1 MKNERK
7 TIFVIKL
14 IAGLLIIAFWIFL
27 FAWADEKYLLSY
39 NPDYKTEREIILFG
53 IRFVRGRAFGTFINW
68 MCKYESGRYFWTGIM
83 YSSVIFFV
91 AEYIIKK
98 HIRQAKTIIPP
109 LPKDKEKM
117 PFLAAKILAALS
129 LTMLD
134 FVFFMWGI
142 AFLYGGPDGTGIN
155 AAAFIGAILFFS
167 LSALFV
173 WGILKIW
180 RFNKKI
186 TLATLLLHEIVLF
199 ILVAWTSISSIA
211 AGKMTSVIGTLTL
224 AWLLLLAGGYGISKT
239 AKAIKAEAKNEPV

>member
-27 FAWADEKYLLSY
+27 FAWADEKYLIKNSF
-39 NPDYKTEREIILFG
+39 PDREPLFTLFG
-53 IRFVRGRAFGTFINW
+53 MRVYLGGYRDFSW
-68 MCKYESGRYFWTGIM
+68 LCEYQWGRYFLTGIF
-83 YSSVIFFV
+83 YSGIIF
-91 AEYIIKK
+91 AAAQCIIKRFCQPK
-98 HIRQAKTIIPP
+98 KANNIPQR
-109 LPKDKEKM
+109 KNKEKIS
-117 PFLAAKILAALS
+117 FLAAKILAS
-129 LTMLD
+129 LLLTVLD

-155 AAAFIGAILFFS
+155 AATFIGAILFFS

-173 WGILKIW
+173 FGILKIW

-186 TLATLLLHEIVLF
+186 TLASLLLHEIVLL
-199 ILVAWTSISSIA
+199 ILVVWTSISSIA

-224 AWLLLLAGGYGISKT
+224 AWLLLLAGGYGIFKN
-239 AKAIKAEAKNEPV
+239 AKAIKAEDGK

>member
-27 FAWADEKYLLSY
+27 FAWADEKYLIKNSF
-39 NPDYKTEREIILFG
+39 PDREPLFTLFG
-53 IRFVRGRAFGTFINW
+53 FSVYDIRNRFGW
-68 MCKYESGRYFWTGIM
+68 MLEYQCGRYFLTGM
-83 YSSVIFFV
+83 FYSVIIFSATQYFIKRFFLP
-91 AEYIIKK
+91 
-98 HIRQAKTIIPP
+98 QTGNDIPVR
-109 LPKDKEKM
+109 KNKEKIQ
-117 PFLAAKILAALS
+117 FLAAKILAALL
-129 LTMLD
+129 LTVLD

-155 AAAFIGAILFFS
+155 AATFIGAILFFS

-173 WGILKIW
+173 FGILKIW

-186 TLATLLLHEIVLF
+186 TLASLLLHEIVLF

-224 AWLLLLAGGYGISKT
+224 AWLLLLAGGYGIFKT
-239 AKAIKAEAKNEPV
+239 AKAIKAEDDK

>member
-27 FAWADEKYLLSY
+27 FAWADEKYLIQNSF
-39 NPDYKTEREIILFG
+39 PDREPPLFTLFG
-53 IRFVRGRAFGTFINW
+53 MRVYLGGYRDFSW
-68 MCKYESGRYFWTGIM
+68 LCEYQWGRYFLTGVF
-83 YSSVIFFV
+83 YSGIIF
-91 AEYIIKK
+91 AAAQWIIKRFCQPK
-98 HIRQAKTIIPP
+98 KANNIPTR
-109 LPKDKEKM
+109 KNKEKVS
-117 PFLAAKILAALS
+117 FLAAKILAALL
-129 LTMLD
+129 LTVLD

-155 AAAFIGAILFFS
+155 AATFIGAILFFS

-173 WGILKIW
+173 FGILKIW

-186 TLATLLLHEIVLF
+186 TLASLLLHEIVLF

-224 AWLLLLAGGYGISKT
+224 SWLLLLAGGYGIFKT
-239 AKAIKAEAKNEPV
+239 AKAIKAEDGK

>member
-1 MKNERK
+1 MKDKRK
-7 TIFVIKL
+7 TIFVIRF

-27 FAWADEKYLLSY
+27 FAWADEKYLIKNSF
-39 NPDYKTEREIILFG
+39 PDREPLFTLFG
-53 IRFVRGRAFGTFINW
+53 FSVYGRNRFGW
-68 MCKYESGRYFWTGIM
+68 MLEYQCGRYFWTGM
-83 YSSVIFFV
+83 FYSVIIFSATQCFIKNFFLP
-91 AEYIIKK
+91 
-98 HIRQAKTIIPP
+98 QTGNDIPVR
-109 LPKDKEKM
+109 KNKEKIQ
-117 PFLAAKILAALS
+117 FLAAKILAALL
-129 LTMLD
+129 LTVLD

-155 AAAFIGAILFFS
+155 AATFIGAILFFS

-173 WGILKIW
+173 FGILKIW

-186 TLATLLLHEIVLF
+186 TLASLLLHEIVLF

-239 AKAIKAEAKNEPV
+239 AKAIKAEAKNESV

>member
-7 TIFVIKL
+7 KVFVIKL

-27 FAWADEKYLLSY
+27 FAWEDEKYLIKNSF
-39 NPDYKTEREIILFG
+39 PDREPLFTLFG
-53 IRFVRGRAFGTFINW
+53 FSVYGRNRFGW
-68 MCKYESGRYFWTGIM
+68 MLEYQCGRYFLTGM
-83 YSSVIFFV
+83 FYSVIIFSATQCFIKNFFLP
-91 AEYIIKK
+91 
-98 HIRQAKTIIPP
+98 QTGNDIPVR
-109 LPKDKEKM
+109 KNKEKIQ
-117 PFLAAKILAALS
+117 FLAAKILAALL
-129 LTMLD
+129 LTVLD

-155 AAAFIGAILFFS
+155 AATFIGAILFFS

-173 WGILKIW
+173 FGILKIW

-186 TLATLLLHEIVLF
+186 TLASLLLHEIVLF

-224 AWLLLLAGGYGISKT
+224 SWLLLLAVGYGICKT
-239 AKAIKAEAKNEPV
+239 VKSIKAEAKNEPV